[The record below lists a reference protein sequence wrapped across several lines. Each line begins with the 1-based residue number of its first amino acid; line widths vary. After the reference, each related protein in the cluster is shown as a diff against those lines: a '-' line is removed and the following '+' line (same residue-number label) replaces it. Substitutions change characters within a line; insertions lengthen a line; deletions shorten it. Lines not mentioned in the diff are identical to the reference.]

1 MKLKAA
7 SERPRRSGG
16 ASVTDQAR
24 AEDHVLSKS
33 RADSSISKRLAE
45 MKKN

>member
-16 ASVTDQAR
+16 EVTDQAR

-33 RADSSISKRLAE
+33 RADSSISERLAE